1 MTATNRARA
10 IAEWFTGC
18 RDINDLPSDYLA
30 EQGEELAE
38 AYIEQHRALLSAEAK
53 VAALKKIVA
62 KWEGVENATREYWEC
77 AVCGDRYHG
86 DDREAPYHIDH
97 DHGDPLCNICG

>member
-1 MTATNRARA
+1 
-10 IAEWFTGC
+10 
-18 RDINDLPSDYLA
+18 
-30 EQGEELAE
+30 LAE